1 MKLYEERVCAAE
13 RDENREEEHGNGSVR
28 ASMAGGEFEY
38 LFSFLKREVA
48 GEKKE
53 RTLRYRRSSH
63 V

>member
-38 LFSFLKREVA
+38 LFSFFFSGNVVA
-48 GEKKE
+48 GEKSDDHHH
-53 RTLRYRRSSH
+53 RSAGY
-63 V
+63 